1 MGKTLANKQ
10 NNNSGSLSVAA
21 RRRQREREE
30 RYQTILKA
38 AETLFSRDGYH
49 QTSINQIAELAEV
62 SVGTVYFYFKNKE
75 DLLIQL
81 LDEISYLLRKMV
93 GAEFRKTEASLDGFM
108 RAGKVFFSDFCRLH
122 PEKVI
127 IMYRESVGQSP
138 LVSEHI
144 KKVQDKIGSDI
155 IDALERVA
163 ENTGQ
168 GFPGEKTAEIIST
181 SILGIYD
188 YIASKYLFS
197 GDNAVDIDT
206 VGDDAVNFLIGGIQ
220 HLCNLESNK

>member
-1 MGKTLANKQ
+1 MGKIAL
-10 NNNSGSLSVAA
+10 NNRNDNPGSLSIAA

-30 RYQTILKA
+30 RYQTILKS

-49 QTSINQIAELAEV
+49 QTSINQIAELAEI

-93 GAEFRKTEASLDGFM
+93 GAEFRKTEASLEGFM
-108 RAGKVFFSDFCRLH
+108 RAGKVFFSEFCRIY

-127 IMYRESVGQSP
+127 ILYRESVGQSP

-144 KKVQDKIGSDI
+144 KKIQEKIGSDI
-155 IDALERVA
+155 IDALKRVS

-168 GFPGEKTAEIIST
+168 GFPGENTAEIIST

-197 GDNAVDIDT
+197 GGNTVNIDA
-206 VGDDAVNFLIGGIQ
+206 VGDDAVNFLVGGIQ
-220 HLCNLESNK
+220 YLCNSTPAN

>member
-1 MGKTLANKQ
+1 LNKRII
-10 NNNSGSLSVAA
+10 NSDSLSVAA
-21 RRRQREREE
+21 QRRQREREE

-49 QTSINQIAELAEV
+49 QTSINQIAELAEI

-93 GAEFRKTEASLDGFM
+93 GAEFRKTEASLEGFM
-108 RAGKVFFSDFCRLH
+108 RAGKVFFSEFCRLH
-122 PEKVI
+122 PEKVVI
-127 IMYRESVGQSP
+127 LYRESVGQSP

-155 IDALERVA
+155 IDALERVSD
-163 ENTGQ
+163 NTGQ
-168 GFPGEKTAEIIST
+168 GFPGEKTAEIVST

-188 YIASKYLFS
+188 YIASKYLFP
-197 GDNAVDIDT
+197 GKYAVDIDT

-220 HLCNLESNK
+220 HLCNLGPKK